1 MVNPFH
7 KPRHKWNRL
16 INDMAIGYSL
26 KTMLIISTSVLKPQ
40 LYVSQ
45 AFVLSQTEVFF
56 LLR

>member
-7 KPRHKWNRL
+7 KPGHKWNRL
-16 INDMAIGYSL
+16 INDIVIGYSL
-26 KTMLIISTSVLKPQ
+26 NTMLIISTSVLKPH